1 MDTAVLSEKAYSFP
15 VPSNT
20 PKSASFPAALS
31 ANSEGLAAAKTPGP
45 PRFKSA
51 LFTQPSHMR
60 ITSCGSVAFAPRLV
74 EIYRQLEKLGHEPL
88 MHEKM
93 FGIADGTAR
102 EIIEGV
108 KKDHATVK
116 KEHNFIKFWHDLIK
130 SGDAILVCNFDKNG
144 IRNYIGGNTLMEM
157 GFAHVNGKKVF
168 LLNPI
173 PEQVPYVDEIRAMT
187 DVGISGDLNK
197 IMS

>member
-1 MDTAVLSEKAYSFP
+1 
-15 VPSNT
+15 
-20 PKSASFPAALS
+20 
-31 ANSEGLAAAKTPGP
+31 
-45 PRFKSA
+45 
-51 LFTQPSHMR
+51 MR
-60 ITSCGSVAFAPRLV
+60 ITICGSVAFAPRLV
-74 EIYRQLEKLGHEPL
+74 EIHHRLKELGHEPL

-187 DVGISGDLNK
+187 DVVISGDLSK
-197 IMS
+197 IM